1 MENAGK
7 NAHPNTTL
15 QPQAA
20 GGGEG
25 GLREQ
30 RHGIKADAGLGLSE
44 PTRSAGSAR
53 RKWGSGSLRAA
64 SGLPRALL
72 LLIIMIMITFQEH

>member
-20 GGGEG
+20 GGGRG
-25 GLREQ
+25 RVAGT
-30 RHGIKADAGLGLSE
+30 KAWHQSRE
-44 PTRSAGSAR
+44 PTRSASSAR
-53 RKWGSGSLRAA
+53 RKWGSASLRAA
-64 SGLPRALL
+64 SGLPQALL